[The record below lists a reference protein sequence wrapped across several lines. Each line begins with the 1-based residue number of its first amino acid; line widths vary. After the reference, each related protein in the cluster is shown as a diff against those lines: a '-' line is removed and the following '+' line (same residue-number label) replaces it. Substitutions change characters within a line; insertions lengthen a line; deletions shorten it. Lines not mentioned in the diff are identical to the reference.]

1 MTFEEAFNRIVSEFQ
16 PIREQRWLEKEYVKH
31 TMSHNTLML

>member
-16 PIREQRWLEKEYVKH
+16 PIREQRWLERIRETYNV
-31 TMSHNTLML
+31 TIS